1 MALCHL
7 DHHGRGEYDL
17 DLEKKKK
24 RSIIN
29 NDYLSQ
35 SSSNRMNYFAYS
47 DFHHFPIIQHKRM
60 NYFASDF
67 YHFLILKKENGY
79 FDILLNEWIIVDV
92 ANMI

>member
-1 MALCHL
+1 
-7 DHHGRGEYDL
+7 
-17 DLEKKKK
+17 
-24 RSIIN
+24 
-29 NDYLSQ
+29 
-35 SSSNRMNYFAYS
+35 MNYFAYS

-79 FDILLNEWIIVDV
+79 FVILLNEWIIVDV